1 MRSLA
6 NSTRGMTQL
15 FMLNTD
21 RFLAPL
27 LIVAALTLAGWLLRV
42 SGPF

>member
-1 MRSLA
+1 MRYLT

-15 FMLNTD
+15 LSLNTD

-27 LIVAALTLAGWLLRV
+27 LIVAALTLAGWLLRI

>member
-1 MRSLA
+1 MRYLSE
-6 NSTRGMTQL
+6 STRGMTQL
-15 FMLNTD
+15 VLLNTD

-27 LIVAALTLAGWLLRV
+27 LIVASLTLAGWLLSV